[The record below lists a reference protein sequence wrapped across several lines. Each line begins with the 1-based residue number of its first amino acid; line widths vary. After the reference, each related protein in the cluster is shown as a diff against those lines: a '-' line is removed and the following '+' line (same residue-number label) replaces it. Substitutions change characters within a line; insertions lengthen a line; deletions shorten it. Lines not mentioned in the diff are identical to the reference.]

1 MVRKGN
7 LAIFVTSQL
16 GAHTYL
22 INLYLHEFISV
33 TRIKLLHGI
42 ILEHLFPPYD
52 IIIILL

>member
-7 LAIFVTSQL
+7 LAVFATSQL

-33 TRIKLLHGI
+33 TRIKLLPGI

-52 IIIILL
+52 IIIILS